1 MTGPAEA
8 AVSAAI
14 GKLSRRTSSTGCRA
28 ASRNFS
34 SPCSNPRTKCGNHAV
49 ATATGRNISVWKS
62 LVGTAYQ
69 PTTSLVVISESITK
83 SIQR

>member
-1 MTGPAEA
+1 MTGPARA

-14 GKLSRRTSSTGCRA
+14 GRLISRTSSTGWRA
-28 ASRNFS
+28 ASRSFPSPS
-34 SPCSNPRTKCGNHAV
+34 SKPRTKCGSHAV

-62 LVGTAYQ
+62 RVGTAYQ
-69 PTTSLVVISESITK
+69 PTTSLFVSSDSITK